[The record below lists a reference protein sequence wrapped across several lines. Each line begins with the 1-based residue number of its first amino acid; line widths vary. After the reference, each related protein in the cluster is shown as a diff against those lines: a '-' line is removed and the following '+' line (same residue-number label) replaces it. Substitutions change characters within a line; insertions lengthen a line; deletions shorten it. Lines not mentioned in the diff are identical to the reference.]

1 MATHEHTDIVVV
13 VEEAGDISL
22 AELAELSG
30 LNAESLQELA
40 LAGCLGSVRR
50 AEADWSFGSRSI
62 AMARRARRLQTDFGL
77 DEDALALALTLL
89 ARMEELENRM
99 RELECQVLR

>member
-13 VEEAGDISL
+13 VEEAGNISL

-30 LNAESLQELA
+30 LNADSLQELA
-40 LAGCLGSVRR
+40 LAGCLGAVGAAD
-50 AEADWSFGSRSI
+50 AEWSFGSRSI
-62 AMARRARRLQTDFGL
+62 AVARRARRLQIDFGL
-77 DEDALALALTLL
+77 DENALVLALTLL
-89 ARMEELENRM
+89 TRVEELESRM